1 MCRPHRVD
9 SFLSA
14 APFDRIHRQLRVQ
27 AQRPGHLRQ
36 PHHGLDHRRRVH
48 SWSSDHGLP
57 EAHARMWNQGNK
69 LYKNYFNSICAKA
82 CGVLFSEPYKYE
94 DTSHPESSLWWSS
107 TCDGW
112 ATTWLIE

>member
-36 PHHGLDHRRRVH
+36 PHHGLDPHRRVH

-57 EAHARMWNQGNK
+57 
-69 LYKNYFNSICAKA
+69 
-82 CGVLFSEPYKYE
+82 
-94 DTSHPESSLWWSS
+94 
-107 TCDGW
+107 
-112 ATTWLIE
+112 